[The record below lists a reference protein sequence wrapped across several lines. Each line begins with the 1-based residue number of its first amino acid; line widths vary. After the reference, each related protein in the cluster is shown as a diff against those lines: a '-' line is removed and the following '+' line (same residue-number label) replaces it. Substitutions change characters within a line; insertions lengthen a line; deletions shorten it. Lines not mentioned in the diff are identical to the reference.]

1 MTAPHE
7 ENGKLQLC
15 MAGYR
20 LVNTLSDKGTVARGI
35 CAVDANGK
43 LTDIDERLKIGWTAD
58 GRITD
63 VSREAEV
70 EYDPQ
75 TPVSMN
81 CWGCPPELMEE
92 FQPRFIHFL
101 EHMEDPLKS
110 EFLLPEMIGDLLHEG
125 CAEVTVLP
133 VHNKWYGVTY
143 REDHEKVAAAMAALT
158 ADGLY
163 PEKLK

>member
-1 MTAPHE
+1 
-7 ENGKLQLC
+7 
-15 MAGYR
+15 
-20 LVNTLSDKGTVARGI
+20 
-35 CAVDANGK
+35 
-43 LTDIDERLKIGWTAD
+43 
-58 GRITD
+58 
-63 VSREAEV
+63 
-70 EYDPQ
+70 
-75 TPVSMN
+75 
-81 CWGCPPELMEE
+81 MEE

-101 EHMEDPLKS
+101 EHMKDPLKN